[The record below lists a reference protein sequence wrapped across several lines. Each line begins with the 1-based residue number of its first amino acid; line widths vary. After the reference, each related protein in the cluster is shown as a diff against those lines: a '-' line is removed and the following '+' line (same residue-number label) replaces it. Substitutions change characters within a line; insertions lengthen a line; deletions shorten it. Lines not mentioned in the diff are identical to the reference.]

1 VVIAVIFSV
10 AVFFMWLKLLY
21 FLRIFEDTGYLI
33 RMIIEVVADMRFF
46 LLILFVAQIA
56 FGNAMLMIALT
67 NPDGEKQFVT
77 SWTDSWI
84 FSYLIGLGD
93 WDTGNFDGNA
103 STAVWIFFLLNTVFS
118 TVVMLNLLIAIIS
131 DTYARVKENAES
143 AAYQEK
149 ARMISENAYLIPEAK
164 KDA

>member
-1 VVIAVIFSV
+1 
-10 AVFFMWLKLLY
+10 
-21 FLRIFEDTGYLI
+21 
-33 RMIIEVVADMRFF
+33 
-46 LLILFVAQIA
+46 
-56 FGNAMLMIALT
+56 MLMIALT

-149 ARMISENAYLIPEAK
+149 ARMISENAYLIPEAR
-164 KDA
+164 KDAQCPPNSYLVFSQSASPSESGVDATLEELNNQKSKVKEFEVKVTELLDGIEKFKEEFKH